1 MRFVFYRQNGQKGL
15 GIRTTAGLR
24 GRLTVD
30 AAFPSLD
37 LLLTGS
43 EADRSVIADALQD
56 GEALDPSTI
65 EFLPPVAA
73 PRKIICIGLN
83 YADHAA
89 ETGRP
94 EITYPSVFC
103 RFATSLIGH
112 NAPIIRPAVSTQLDF
127 EGELA
132 AVIGRGGRNISA
144 EQALDHVAGYSI
156 FNDASV
162 RDYQK
167 RTTQWTMGKNFD
179 ATGAFGPE
187 FVTADE
193 LPPGCRGLTLTT
205 RLNGAIMQQAS
216 TNSMIFDIAALIA
229 LLSEVMTLESGDVIV
244 SGTPAGVGMARTPP
258 LWMQPGDMVEVEI
271 EQLGV
276 LQNSVSEPTVAMN
289 P

>member
-1 MRFVFYRQNGQKGL
+1 MRFVFYQQRGQKGL
-15 GIRTTAGLR
+15 AISTAAGLR
-24 GRLTVD
+24 GRLTVN
-30 AAFPSLD
+30 AAFPSLA

-43 EADRSVIADALQD
+43 PADRSAIAEALQD
-56 GEALDPSTI
+56 GEELDPNTI

-73 PRKIICIGLN
+73 PRKIICVGLN

-94 EITYPSVFC
+94 EITYPSVFS
-103 RFATSLIGH
+103 RFATSLTGH
-112 NAPIIRPAVSTQLDF
+112 NTPIIRPVVSEQLDF

-132 AVIGRGGRNISA
+132 AIIGRGGRNISQD
-144 EQALDHVAGYSI
+144 QALEHIAGYSI

-162 RDYQK
+162 RDFQK

-179 ATGAFGPE
+179 ETGAFGPE

-193 LPPGCRGLTLTT
+193 LPPGCKGLTLTT
-205 RLNGAIMQQAS
+205 RLNGAVMQQAS
-216 TNSMIFDIAALIA
+216 TDSMIFDVAALIA

-258 LWMQPGDMVEVEI
+258 LWMKPGDVVEVEI
-271 EQLGV
+271 EQLGA
-276 LQNSVSEPTVAMN
+276 LRNSVSDPG
-289 P
+289 